1 MNGKV
6 IGGVLVALVLL
17 GMCSMA
23 CMLPLGA
30 SLFMARGVRSEVQYV
45 PAVPDVPSVPVM
57 PSVPQMQWGTRSM
70 HGHPFGMG
78 LGFMTCLIPLGLLFL
93 GAMLLRRGFWHRHW
107 GPPGGP
113 GGPGA
118 QAAGPCRHGMPPF
131 FDEWHRQA
139 HAGQQAQ
146 PPQTP
151 QPGPE
156 AR

>member
-6 IGGVLVALVLL
+6 IGGVLVALLLL
-17 GMCSMA
+17 GMCAMA

-30 SLFMARGVRSEVQYV
+30 SLFMGRGMRSEVQYV
-45 PAVPDVPSVPVM
+45 PAVPEVPSAPVA
-57 PSVPQMQWGTRSM
+57 PSAPQMPWGTRVIY
-70 HGHPFGMG
+70 GHPFGMG

-107 GPPGGP
+107 GPPAGS

-118 QAAGPCRHGMPPF
+118 QAGPCRHGVPPF
-131 FDEWHRQA
+131 FAEWHRQA
-139 HAGQQAQ
+139 HAEQ
-146 PPQTP
+146 PPQSP